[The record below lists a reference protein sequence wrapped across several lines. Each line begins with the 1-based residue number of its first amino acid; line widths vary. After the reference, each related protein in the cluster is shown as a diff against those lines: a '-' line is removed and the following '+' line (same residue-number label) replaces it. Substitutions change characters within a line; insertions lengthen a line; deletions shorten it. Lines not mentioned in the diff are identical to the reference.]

1 MRLQIWFKGETSG
14 RFEVL
19 EIEGV
24 EKFVDVFDIM
34 SSDETYTATRI
45 CSVATS
51 NPDTRRVVAKL
62 PFALIGTQ
70 ISRASVPQWK
80 II

>member
-24 EKFVDVFDIM
+24 KKFVDIFDIM

-45 CSVATS
+45 CSVATN